1 MTMYKD
7 LLDELEMDL
16 KDEPDKEPPATEPE
30 DDILDDENDPVEP
43 EENEDVDSEE
53 APKEDPAKKTVSE
66 EKPKEKDDAANKAFA
81 ELRAKSTRYE
91 RMLKRLAE
99 SSNKSL
105 DEFVNELEDKAIE
118 RQAKKMG
125 TDPALLKRLEA
136 LEEENQRYQE
146 GNIRM
151 YLQSEYK
158 RVESTLK
165 LSEAEMKEFTT
176 QLIAD
181 EHDFGNLKVDY
192 LKLYRGYNHDKLV
205 ERERQGWI
213 KKSEKDGQAP
223 GTIKP
228 GRRSAGDPGE
238 IATMEDLDRLL
249 DNRGKK

>member
-16 KDEPDKEPPATEPE
+16 KDEPEQDPPATDKEP
-30 DDILDDENDPVEP
+30 DILDDENDPVEP
-43 EENEDVDSEE
+43 EDVEPE
-53 APKEDPAKKTVSE
+53 GDPEPEPEKTPEPE

-91 RMLKRLAE
+91 RILKRLAE

-146 GNIRM
+146 SNIRL
-151 YLQSEYK
+151 YLQSEFK

-181 EHDFGNLKVDY
+181 SHDFGNLKVDY

-205 ERERQGWI
+205 ERERQNWI

-223 GTIKP
+223 GTVKP

-238 IATMEDLDRLL
+238 IATLEDLDRLL